1 MKLTIGV
8 DFDNTIACYD
18 TAFSMVARELGL
30 IDVPTTL
37 SKAEVKE
44 NILAR
49 SGGDLIWQKL
59 QGQVYGKYIHLAQLF
74 PGFMEFLCRTKLN
87 GHSVFIISHKSEY
100 GHFDNTEVN
109 LRDAALGW
117 MTGNGIIGTG
127 AFALLNSNVFF
138 ESTRAAKIS
147 RILGLGCTHFIDD
160 LQVILQDPLLPDN
173 LEKILFD
180 PHCSAS
186 LEGGHTVETS
196 WQMLT
201 SNLFGAS
208 YGDKSYRVM
217 PTQLTGKAVSENYNP
232 APENNQSI

>member
-147 RILGLGCTHFIDD
+147 RIHGLGCTHFIDD

>member
-18 TAFSMVARELGL
+18 TAFSAVARELGF
-30 IDVPTTL
+30 IDLPTTL
-37 SKAEVKE
+37 SKAQVKE

-49 SGGDLIWQKL
+49 SGGDLTWQKL
-59 QGQVYGKYIHLAQLF
+59 QGQVYGKYIHLALLF
-74 PGFMEFLCRTKLN
+74 PGFMEFLCRAKLN

-117 MTGNGIIGTG
+117 MTDNGIIGSG

-138 ESTRAAKIS
+138 EPTRAAKIS

-160 LQVILQDPLLPDN
+160 LQVVLRDPLFPDS

-186 LEGGHTVETS
+186 LEGGLTVETS

-208 YGDKSYRVM
+208 SGDEPYCVM
-217 PTQLTGKAVSENYNP
+217 PTRFKGKAVSENYNP
-232 APENNQSI
+232 VPENNQSI

>member
-18 TAFSMVARELGL
+18 TAFSAVARELGF
-30 IDVPTTL
+30 IDLPTTL
-37 SKAEVKE
+37 SKAQVKE

-49 SGGDLIWQKL
+49 SGGDLTWQKL
-59 QGQVYGKYIHLAQLF
+59 QGQVYGKYIHLALLF
-74 PGFMEFLCRTKLN
+74 PGFMEFLCRAKLN

-127 AFALLNSNVFF
+127 AFALLDSNVFF

-160 LQVILQDPLLPDN
+160 LQVVLRDPLFPDS

-180 PHCSAS
+180 PDCAAS
-186 LEGGHTVETS
+186 LQGGHTVETS

-232 APENNQSI
+232 VPENNQSI